1 MRLFSRVAAGERIV
15 DSWYLKY
22 GLSENPFST
31 TPDRFI
37 DRLVGYDAI
46 LKEVFYRV
54 EAGSIIFIK
63 GEPGMGKTAVL
74 YSILKWFPKEN
85 VIYLDCS
92 KLKHEPNIE
101 MIIRQRA
108 SLLRRLFNR
117 MPSKAILLLDNV
129 HNLSH
134 RNNERIKNL
143 FDMDVLKSVVFAGD
157 GFTKASLSKSLK
169 ERISSV
175 VLLEPLSSGEAVM
188 MVRSRA
194 PKLELL
200 TDNAIAMIFEH
211 CSHNPRASLKVC
223 TSVCAYATSRGYP
236 IIDEFFLE
244 RHLHMV
250 GEEL

>member
-1 MRLFSRVAAGERIV
+1 M

-22 GLSENPFST
+22 GLSKNPFST
-31 TPDRFI
+31 TPDMFI

-63 GEPGMGKTAVL
+63 GESGMGKTAVL
-74 YSILKWFPKEN
+74 YSIQKWFPKEN
-85 VIYLDCS
+85 VIYLDCR
-92 KLKHEPNIE
+92 KLKHDPNIE
-101 MIIRQRA
+101 GIIKQRA
-108 SLLRRLFNR
+108 SLLRRFFNW

-200 TDNAIAMIFEH
+200 TDRAIAVLFEH
-211 CSHNPRASLKVC
+211 SSRNPAEFFKTCS
-223 TSVCAYATSRGYP
+223 SVCAYATSRGYP
-236 IIDEFFLE
+236 AVNEFFLE
-244 RHLHMV
+244 RHLHRV
-250 GEEL
+250 GEHNLPGVRTKL

>member
-1 MRLFSRVAAGERIV
+1 MRTV

-37 DRLVGYDAI
+37 DRIVGYDTV
-46 LKEVFYRV
+46 LREVFYRV

-74 YSILKWFPKEN
+74 YSIMRGFPREN

-92 KLKHEPNIE
+92 NLKSNIE
-101 MIIRQRA
+101 GIIRQRA
-108 SLLRRLFNR
+108 GLLRRLFNR
-117 MPSKAILLLDNV
+117 MPSRAILLLDNV

-134 RNNERIKNL
+134 RDNERIKNL
-143 FDMDVLKSVVFAGD
+143 FDLDVLKSVVFAGD

-175 VLLEPLSSGEAVM
+175 VLLEPLSPSEAVM

-194 PKLELL
+194 PKLEML
-200 TDNAIAMIFEH
+200 TDGAIAALFER
-211 CSHNPRASLKVC
+211 CSCNPRVFLRTCS
-223 TSVCAYATSRGYP
+223 SVCAYASSRGYP
-236 IIDEFFLE
+236 VVDEFFLE
-244 RHLHMV
+244 RHLCAV
-250 GEEL
+250 EDGQ